1 MSIGK
6 NSLKRVQS
14 AAQEKE
20 TASASFIVSTAPDME
35 SSEVLVEKPAA
46 KKTATK
52 KAPAK
57 KSAPKK
63 TAAPKKAA
71 KKQETNSYPIG
82 SEMPVYLL

>member
-35 SSEVLVEKPAA
+35 SSEVLTEKPKA
-46 KKTATK
+46 KKPATK

-57 KSAPKK
+57 KSAP
-63 TAAPKKAA
+63 TTVAPKKAA